1 MNNATNHPT
10 TANTPKKV
18 CVAYS
23 GGLDTSCIIPW
34 LRETYGCTV
43 VACVADVGQGQRE
56 LDGIGEKATKTGAS
70 ECIIVDLKETFLREF
85 AFPMAI
91 AGSVYENR
99 YLMGT
104 SIARPII
111 ARAQVEVALATG
123 SDALCH
129 GCTGKGNDQ
138 VRFESTYAALAPQL
152 RVISPWRIWDL
163 KSREAMLTYLKA
175 RNITT
180 TASAE
185 KIYSR
190 DANIWHISHEGGE
203 LEDPWN
209 APPEDVW
216 MITTS
221 PKDAPDR
228 HEDVAIVF
236 KKGYPVSVNGK
247 ELDAVALLT
256 ELNAIGARNGVGRID
271 ICENRLVGM
280 KSRGVYETPGGT
292 ILMEALRG
300 LEQLVLDRETLHY
313 RERMALEFAKVIYNG
328 TWFSPLREAMWAGFE
343 SIAQV
348 MDGEVV
354 VRCYKGHAEAAKRRS
369 PNSLFHHGFATF
381 GEDEVYDHKHSEGF
395 IRLFSLPMRIRA
407 LLGLS
412 ADAKA
417 ANVEAAQLATAH
429 GLGGAATSCCKST
442 GAAVGAAA
450 TTASGTATATSTA
463 PAANGGCC
471 GGKGNCS

>member
-1 MNNATNHPT
+1 MT
-10 TANTPKKV
+10 TKCTPKKV

-34 LRETYGCTV
+34 LKETYGCEV
-43 VACVADVGQGQRE
+43 IACVADVGQGERE
-56 LDGIGEKATKTGAS
+56 LRGIGEKATKSGAS
-70 ECIIVDLKETFLREF
+70 ECIVVDLKETFLREF

-91 AGSVYENR
+91 SGSVYENR

-123 SDALCH
+123 CDALCH

-152 RVISPWRIWDL
+152 AVISPWRIWDL
-163 KSREAMLTYLKA
+163 RSREAMLAYLKQ
-175 RNITT
+175 RNIPT

-216 MITTS
+216 MITAS
-221 PKDAPDR
+221 PKDAPDAA
-228 HEDVAIVF
+228 EDVSISF
-236 KKGYPVSVNGK
+236 SKGYPTSVNGK
-247 ELDAVALLT
+247 ALEPVALLT

-292 ILMEALRG
+292 ILMEAVRG
-300 LEQLVLDRETLHY
+300 LEQLVLDRETLHF
-313 RERMALEFAKVIYNG
+313 RERLALDFAKIIYNG
-328 TWFSPLREAMWAGFE
+328 TWFSPLREAMWASFE

-354 VRCYKGHAEAAKRRS
+354 VRCYKGRAEAVRRRS
-369 PNSLFHHGFATF
+369 PYSLFHHGFATF

-412 ADAKA
+412 DDAKA
-417 ANVEAAQLATAH
+417 TAAEAAQLAAVH
-429 GLGGAATSCCKST
+429 GLGGQAGTP
-442 GAAVGAAA
+442 GAAA
-450 TTASGTATATSTA
+450 ASGTPKS
-463 PAANGGCC
+463 GGCGAGC
-471 GGKGNCS
+471 GCHSKAHRQ

>member
-1 MNNATNHPT
+1 MT
-10 TANTPKKV
+10 TSPASSSSASQNYKPRKV

-34 LRETYGCTV
+34 LRETYNCEV
-43 VACVADVGQGQRE
+43 VACVADVGQGERE
-56 LDGIGEKATKTGAS
+56 LVGIHEKAKNSGAS
-70 ECIIVDLKETFLREF
+70 ECIVVDLKQRFLEEF

-91 AGSVYENR
+91 AGAVYENR

-123 SDALCH
+123 CDALCH

-138 VRFESTYAALAPQL
+138 VRFESTYAALAPHL
-152 RVISPWRIWDL
+152 KVISPWRIWDL
-163 KSREAMLTYLKA
+163 KSREAMLAYLKQ
-175 RNITT
+175 RNVPT

-216 MITTS
+216 MIS
-221 PKDAPDR
+221 VNPKDAPDR
-228 HEDVAIVF
+228 YEDVMLTF
-236 KKGYPVSVNGK
+236 NRGYPIALNGTPMESVQ
-247 ELDAVALLT
+247 LMT
-256 ELNAIGARNGVGRID
+256 ELNKIGGKHGVGRVD
-271 ICENRLVGM
+271 LCENRLVGM

-313 RERMALEFAKVIYNG
+313 RERIALDFAKIIYNG
-328 TWFSPLREAMWAGFE
+328 TWFSPVREAMWYSFVAI
-343 SIAQV
+343 SQV

-354 VRCYKGHAEAAKRRS
+354 VRLYKGRAEAVKRRS
-369 PNSLFHHGFATF
+369 PNSLFHQGFATF
-381 GEDEVYDHKHSEGF
+381 GEDEVYDQKHSEGF

-412 ADAKA
+412 PDARRTQQD
-417 ANVEAAQLATAH
+417 AAQLAK
-429 GLGGAATSCCKST
+429 GKDGGCGPGCGCVGKAPAARST
-442 GAAVGAAA
+442 A
-450 TTASGTATATSTA
+450 TTATSATTATTQGTR
-463 PAANGGCC
+463 
-471 GGKGNCS
+471 

>member
-1 MNNATNHPT
+1 
-10 TANTPKKV
+10 
-18 CVAYS
+18 
-23 GGLDTSCIIPW
+23 
-34 LRETYGCTV
+34 
-43 VACVADVGQGQRE
+43 VADVGQGQRE

-163 KSREAMLTYLKA
+163 KSREAMLAYLKA

-247 ELDAVALLT
+247 ELDPVALLT

-313 RERMALEFAKVIYNG
+313 RERMALDFAKVIYNG

-412 ADAKA
+412 ADANA
-417 ANVEAAQLATAH
+417 AKVEAAQLATAH
-429 GLGGAATSCCKST
+429 GLGATKACCKS
-442 GAAVGAAA
+442 GA
-450 TTASGTATATSTA
+450 TTSGTAAQAATATGTTTTNAPTSTA
-463 PAANGGCC
+463 TGGCC